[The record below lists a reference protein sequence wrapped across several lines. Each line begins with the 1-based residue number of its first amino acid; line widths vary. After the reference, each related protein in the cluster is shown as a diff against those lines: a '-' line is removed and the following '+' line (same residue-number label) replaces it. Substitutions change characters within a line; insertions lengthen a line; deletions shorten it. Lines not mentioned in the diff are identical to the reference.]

1 MINTIVVFPLSA
13 GKLLKSWHELVIVHH
28 SWSGVHSWTCN
39 CAPLIPGETTGTVM
53 PEVEKKPFL
62 PSPTRLSC
70 NHYCNSVMSSL
81 RFLPATLLHCEKPN
95 QKRFLSNLTSFEIK
109 MFSIFLYRT
118 IFNVSGCWPI
128 YNFRQPTLWT
138 PCRSNAK
145 STKWQTRSSYFGKSN
160 DKTDG
165 QFTGIKPVTK
175 QIQLTLWVWPSL
187 LGNQFSKIPE
197 VSKSSHHIW
206 NLLYAIIFRAK
217 SLKFILLLTSHKQ
230 PLDR

>member
-1 MINTIVVFPLSA
+1 MINTTVVFPSSA
-13 GKLLKSWHELVIVHH
+13 GKLLKPWHELVIVHH
-28 SWSGVHSWTCN
+28 SWSGVHSWTCS
-39 CAPLIPGETTGTVM
+39 CAPLIPRISYFFLGTQLVL
-53 PEVEKKPFL
+53 PCQRWKKPFL
-62 PSPTRLSC
+62 PSPSRLSC

-81 RFLPATLLHCEKPN
+81 RFLPVTLLHCEKFN
-95 QKRFLSNLTSFEIK
+95 QKRFLSNLTSFEIY

-165 QFTGIKPVTK
+165 QFTGIKPVRK
-175 QIQLTLWVWPSL
+175 QIQLTLWVWPPL
-187 LGNQFSKIPE
+187 LGNQFSKIPK
-197 VSKSSHHIW
+197 VSKSNHHIW
-206 NLLYAIIFRAK
+206 NLLYAIILE
-217 SLKFILLLTSHKQ
+217 LKVWNLFCF
-230 PLDR
+230 